1 MTELM
6 HAYVDGEL
14 NELERI
20 RFERRMA
27 ADPALAEEVAALRA
41 LKRQVQETY
50 GVTPDVPR
58 KEASRPVRRGGAALR
73 WVAVWLTGVALGLL
87 GGWQLEQVLPAHQS
101 GWQQLAAQ
109 GHVILHID
117 RDDPA
122 RLNKLMETADRLA
135 REGVR
140 VTVVANAEAVRLF
153 SVGHSP
159 DPQGIERLVRNDHVS
174 LVVCRR
180 ALQNM
185 ARRGIHLTPL
195 PAARSDVFALDY
207 IVRHVEQGWRY
218 QKI

>member
-1 MTELM
+1 MTELI

-27 ADPALAEEVAALRA
+27 ANPVLAKEVAALQA

-50 GVTPDVPR
+50 GTPPETPR
-58 KEASRPVRRGGAALR
+58 KKASRPTRHRSKVILR
-73 WVAVWLTGVALGLL
+73 WVAIWLVGVAMGLL
-87 GGWQLEQVLPAHQS
+87 GGWQLDRRAPEND
-101 GWQQLAAQ
+101 WQQLATQ

-117 RDDPA
+117 QDDPS
-122 RLNKLMETADRLA
+122 RLKKLVETTKQLA
-135 REGVR
+135 HKGIR

-159 DPQGIERLVRNDHVS
+159 DPQGIKQLVRNNHVS

-180 ALQNM
+180 ALQNL
-185 ARRGIHLTPL
+185 ARRGIHLTPI

-207 IVRHVEQGWRY
+207 IVQHVKQGWHY